1 MASRVISRMRGVN
14 AHLLLLRASANPE
27 LLFGPLDICRPT
39 SSTSQQCL
47 PSQISH
53 LPSFLREPIFQ
64 RFGFSSSAS
73 PRASNKEA
81 NHSRNHDHT
90 SSVIPESSVESSEAG
105 EVVGSPETNGGSSAS
120 EQSKEEGL
128 SSQPEQIESKSS
140 KKKRRAIKRTAFS
153 DSDVEPDLSADELIK
168 LIAEKDN
175 LLKLKQKEIEKLQ
188 DKVLRTYAELENV
201 LERTKRE
208 VENTK
213 KYGVQNFAKS
223 LLDVAD
229 NLGRASNVVKENF
242 SKIDQDNDSDGVML
256 LKSLLEG
263 VEMTEKQLAEVFRK
277 FAIEKYDPLNEKF
290 DPNRHNAIYEIPDS
304 SKPPG
309 TVASVMK
316 MGYLLHDRVIR
327 PAEVGVTKSPEG
339 K

>member
-1 MASRVISRMRGVN
+1 MAKR
-14 AHLLLLRASANPE
+14 
-27 LLFGPLDICRPT
+27 
-39 SSTSQQCL
+39 CL

-81 NHSRNHDHT
+81 KHSRNHDHT
-90 SSVIPESSVESSEAG
+90 SSVIPESSEESSEAG
-105 EVVGSPETNGGSSAS
+105 EVVGSPETNGCSSAS

-153 DSDVEPDLSADELIK
+153 DSDVEPDLSAEELIK

-208 VENTK
+208 
-213 KYGVQNFAKS
+213 NFAKS

-290 DPNRHNAIYEIPDS
+290 DPNRHNAIYEIPDP